1 MKIGKSQTILDLDEP
16 PEYGVLEFSVITEP
30 VSLQAKNEKKQILI
44 DALQQVIKD
53 AKYYLSG
60 DVQIEIEWL
69 VHERER
75 YETDS
80 SPDIDNI
87 IKPMLDALCGQQEIL
102 IDDCQVQ
109 AISCH
114 WIDWTRND
122 HQINFRIK
130 FFPDEWKLKES
141 LIFIDFGE
149 NLCFPVHS
157 NLPEEVTKMILDSVE
172 RMIRFRE
179 DLEQKTGDYYTA
191 KSAMPIQRLFHKSR
205 LNGHD
210 IIKLDDFRSGLSGK
224 GF

>member
-1 MKIGKSQTILDLDEP
+1 MDIGKSQPILELNKP

-30 VSLQAKNEKKQILI
+30 VTLQAKEKKKQKLKNAIH
-44 DALQQVIKD
+44 QVVKG

-80 SPDIDNI
+80 SPDVDNTV
-87 IKPMLDALCGQQEIL
+87 KPMLDALCGQHGIL

-114 WIDWTRND
+114 WIDWTRNN

-130 FFPDEWKLKES
+130 FFPDEWTLKDS
-141 LIFIDFGE
+141 LLFVDFGN

-157 NLPEEVTKMILDSVE
+157 NWTKEAKEIILDAVE
-172 RMIRFRE
+172 RMLQFRK
-179 DLEQKTGDYYTA
+179 DLERQTGDYYIA
-191 KSAMPIQRLFHKSR
+191 KSVMPIQRLFHKSR
-205 LNGHD
+205 LNGHN
-210 IIKLDDFRSGLSGK
+210 IIKKDDFRSSLEGE
-224 GF
+224 